1 MPGSRGLVGWISLCD
16 WQGQVD
22 FGPNPAAT
30 ECPILW
36 FQHPV
41 WKSVQDQAS
50 RSRQRGEDPRALL
63 SHLEASSFR
72 VCVGRNP
79 VRMSRFLK
87 WREWRMTDQH
97 ESRQIST
104 KNPFKSAEEGSI
116 SPFRV
121 PLDPI
126 NLHTL
131 LKRQPQSPKISI
143 NITNLRALP
152 HSLPS
157 ATATG
162 LSEGSGSAPHSCV
175 SSIWLILLSRQPSQQ
190 QQAAD

>member
-1 MPGSRGLVGWISLCD
+1 MSGSRGLVGCISLCD

-22 FGPNPAAT
+22 FGSKPSCNRMSHT
-30 ECPILW
+30 L
-36 FQHPV
+36 V
-41 WKSVQDQAS
+41 SAS
-50 RSRQRGEDPRALL
+50 CLGICARPSLSEPSAGEDPRALL

-72 VCVGRNP
+72 VCGGRNP
-79 VRMSRFLK
+79 VRMRRFLK
-87 WREWRMTDQH
+87 WRELRTTDQL
-97 ESRQIST
+97 ESRQIPT

-126 NLHTL
+126 ILHTL

-152 HSLPS
+152 HSFPS
-157 ATATG
+157 ATVTG

-175 SSIWLILLSRQPSQQ
+175 SSIWLILLSRRPSQQ